1 MCKGG
6 RKMRF
11 MDKVAIVT
19 GSSRGMGR
27 AIALGLARE
36 GASVLVTS
44 HRHPAK
50 GQEVARE
57 AEKLG
62 GSALHVQAD
71 VSKKADAQRMVE
83 ATLDKFGKIDILIN
97 NAGIHRGA
105 SFTAESEEM
114 WWELFRVNVMGVVLS
129 TQAAVPHMIERGK
142 GKIVITAS
150 KAAVVGEPYHAAYSA
165 SKGAVLSL
173 TRALAIE
180 LAPHNITVNAICPGP
195 VLTDMLGE
203 AARDPTKRE
212 ALAATIPLG
221 RVGRVEDI
229 VGAALYF
236 ASEESDWCTGQALGI
251 DGGLS
256 ILK

>member
-1 MCKGG
+1 
-6 RKMRF
+6 MRF

-36 GASVLVTS
+36 GASVVVIS
-44 HRHPAK
+44 HRHPEK
-50 GQEVARE
+50 GQEVASEVER
-57 AEKLG
+57 LG
-62 GSALHVQAD
+62 GQALHVQVDVSEKAD
-71 VSKKADAQRMVE
+71 VQRMVQ
-83 ATLDKFGKIDILIN
+83 ATLDRFGKIDILIN
-97 NAGIHRGA
+97 NAGIHMGA
-105 SFTAESEEM
+105 PFTEEGEEM
-114 WWELFRVNVMGVVLS
+114 WWELFKVNVMGVVLP
-129 TQAAVPHMIERGK
+129 TQAVVPHMMERRK

-180 LAPHNITVNAICPGP
+180 LASHNIMVNAVCPGP
-195 VLTDMLGE
+195 TLTDMLLE
-203 AARDPTKRE
+203 AVPDPAERE
-212 ALAATIPLG
+212 ELAASAPLG

-229 VGAALYF
+229 VGAVLYF

>member
-1 MCKGG
+1 
-6 RKMRF
+6 MRF
-11 MDKVAIVT
+11 ADRVAIVT

-36 GASVLVTS
+36 GASVVVNS
-44 HRHPAK
+44 HRHPEI
-50 GQEVARE
+50 GEEVARQ

-62 GSALHVQAD
+62 GRTVHVQAD
-71 VSKKADAQRMVE
+71 VGTKVEAQRMVQ
-83 ATLDKFGKIDILIN
+83 AALDEFGKIDILIN
-97 NAGIHRGA
+97 NAGIHMGA
-105 SFTAESEEM
+105 AFTEESEEM
-114 WWELFRVNVMGVVLS
+114 WWALFRVNVMGVVLP
-129 TQAAVPHMIERGK
+129 TRLVVPHMIKRGK
-142 GKIVITAS
+142 GKIVITSS

-195 VLTDMLGE
+195 VLTDMLGD
-203 AARDPTKRE
+203 ASVDPAKRKV
-212 ALAATIPLG
+212 LDATVPLG

-229 VGAALYF
+229 VGAALYL
-236 ASEESDWCTGQALGI
+236 ASEESDWCTGQALSI

-256 ILK
+256 VLK